1 MKEFFEYFFY
11 RMYKRDNSTQNSAL
25 ALTGTQFIFLMN
37 LNILIL
43 EGPLNIKGKTTNFEI
58 IVAGIL
64 FFGLLFFNLNF
75 YSKKLEEL
83 ERKWENEAT
92 KEKRIGMLKIV
103 LFVIVS
109 WGFIFINGLIYN
121 RYK

>member
-11 RMYKRDNSTQNSAL
+11 RMYKRDNSKENAVL
-25 ALTGTQFIFLMN
+25 ALTGTQFMLLVDLVFFFYKEH
-37 LNILIL
+37 LNTS
-43 EGPLNIKGKTTNFEI
+43 GK

-64 FFGLLFFNLNF
+64 FFGLLFFNLSF
-75 YSKKLEEL
+75 FSKKIEVLEE
-83 ERKWENEAT
+83 KWENETT

-109 WGFIFINGLIYN
+109 WGFVFVNGWIYN

>member
-1 MKEFFEYFFY
+1 MKQFFEYFFY
-11 RMYKRDNSTQNSAL
+11 RMYKRDNSKENATLFVTITQAM
-25 ALTGTQFIFLMN
+25 FVMN

-43 EGPLNIKGKTTNFEI
+43 EGPLDIRGKTTNFEI
-58 IVAGIL
+58 IIATIL
-64 FFGLLFFNLNF
+64 VLGMGFFNLNF
-75 YSKKLEEL
+75 YSKKIEEL